1 MKYIIKHKMFA
12 IFFAYFL
19 LFFYFYFLK
28 SSSFI
33 NSDEIVNINIY
44 LYPETVLLK
53 NYPNNHIF
61 NSLFGM
67 LIKYS
72 IGIDLIYIRLISF
85 LSLLGIIFFFLKIF
99 KSYLSAS
106 LLIIIFT
113 LSNYLYF
120 YSMMFRGYYFSS
132 FLFVMIFF
140 YLKEFIFLKNNK
152 NLKIVFILCSFS
164 IFGLLSNIY
173 LVLPIIITL
182 LLFYKKS
189 VIKNLLLYFVIPT
202 FITQSILIILVG
214 IFENIDLFYNNLK
227 LNFVFLQ
234 MILNNF
240 LTIIYSGIDT
250 IFFNTYVQQK
260 LTYES
265 LTNNLYKDKSFFII
279 LGLPLIFT
287 LNNFI
292 KRKYNIFDCIILL
305 FFITFIVLYKSPP
318 LRAHIGYI
326 YFFIFYIFFNLEDK
340 FNHKFFNFKFLI
352 VVSIISLIYL
362 NFKSFNK
369 YPIRFSLIS
378 IKDHLF
384 KNNKVQL
391 DLNNC
396 ILTEE
401 QLSESN
407 KQYYFYFYMNK
418 CGITKDIMIFKE
430 FYSKNRI
437 KF

>member
-1 MKYIIKHKMFA
+1 
-12 IFFAYFL
+12 
-19 LFFYFYFLK
+19 
-28 SSSFI
+28 
-33 NSDEIVNINIY
+33 
-44 LYPETVLLK
+44 
-53 NYPNNHIF
+53 
-61 NSLFGM
+61 
-67 LIKYS
+67 
-72 IGIDLIYIRLISF
+72 
-85 LSLLGIIFFFLKIF
+85 
-99 KSYLSAS
+99 
-106 LLIIIFT
+106 
-113 LSNYLYF
+113 
-120 YSMMFRGYYFSS
+120 
-132 FLFVMIFF
+132 MIFF

-189 VIKNLLLYFVIPT
+189 VIKNLFLYFVIPT

-227 LNFVFLQ
+227 LNLVFFQ

-240 LTIIYSGIDT
+240 LTIVYSGIDT

-287 LNNFI
+287 LNNFV

-305 FFITFIVLYKSPP
+305 FFVTFIVLYKSPP

-326 YFFIFYIFFNLEDK
+326 YFFIFYIFFNLENK

-352 VVSIISLIYL
+352 VVSIISLIYI